1 MRIAIVFSCIFASQI
16 GRTLHRLRKLFTR
29 PSLYFRRVAMNL
41 RKSLR
46 AFAGL
51 FLAMVSTGAWA
62 QIGVLTDD
70 TYINSAA
77 TTTNYGTGTAINV
90 SAAQPGLFAFDIA
103 SVLPTGVTAAQVS
116 RARLIVFTNR
126 VTTRGTVNLY
136 QVTSGWKEGTV
147 TYATHPSKQA
157 SPLSS
162 MTVITPNIFLEFV
175 VTGAV
180 QSWITNP
187 SGNFGV
193 ELLGSGTT
201 DVGFDSKEATGT
213 SHPAMLEIALTGPAG
228 PQGPQGP
235 AGPQGPQG
243 PVGPQGPP
251 GVTSVSHDGTL
262 AGSGTAGSPL
272 ALASPLVLSGQIY
285 ASNYAVGTSSNPTAA
300 VWGTDYTG
308 DNAGVMGVSVS
319 SGPGHG
325 IGVQADGGLDGIFAT
340 SPYFGIYAQG
350 DNYAGYF
357 AGNVYVDGT
366 LGKLAGSFKID
377 HPLDPENKYLYHS
390 FVESPDMMN
399 IYNGNVI
406 TDGGGYAVVEMP
418 AWFEALNRDFRYQ
431 LTPVGQFAQV
441 MVASEIENG
450 RFAIRTDKGNVKV
463 SWQVTGIRHDAYAEA
478 HRIPVEEEKKPDEKG
493 HYLRPELFGH
503 AGEPSIGTLPF
514 LQRRAQ

>member
-1 MRIAIVFSCIFASQI
+1 
-16 GRTLHRLRKLFTR
+16 
-29 PSLYFRRVAMNL
+29 MNL
-41 RKSLR
+41 RKSWKHV
-46 AFAGL
+46 AGL
-51 FLAMVSTGAWA
+51 FLAMATTSAWA
-62 QIGVLTDD
+62 QVAVLTDD
-70 TYINSAA
+70 TYLNSAA
-77 TTTNYGTGTAINV
+77 VSTNYGAGTAINV

-157 SPLSS
+157 SAMSS
-162 MTVITPNIFLEFV
+162 LTVTTPNIFVEFV

-201 DVGFDSKEATGT
+201 NVAFDSKEATGT

-228 PQGPQGP
+228 VQGPQGP
-235 AGPQGPQG
+235 AGPQGP
-243 PVGPQGPP
+243 P
-251 GVTSVSHDGTL
+251 GVNSVSHDSTL
-262 AGSGTAGSPL
+262 AGSGTTASPL
-272 ALASPLVLSGQIY
+272 ALASPLNLPGPIN
-285 ASNYAVGTSSNPTAA
+285 ASNYTSTGAEFTTA
-300 VWGTDYTG
+300 VWGADYTG
-308 DNAGVMGVSVS
+308 TNAGVRGS
-319 SGPGHG
+319 SGGG
-325 IGVQADGGLDGIFAT
+325 AGVLADGGYGL
-340 SPYFGIYAQG
+340 GIYADGSYLAG
-350 DNYAGYF
+350 DF
-357 AGNVYVDGT
+357 VGNVQVTGT
-366 LGKLAGSFKID
+366 LSKAAGSFKID

-390 FVESPDMMN
+390 FVESPDMKN
-399 IYNGNVI
+399 IYDGVVI
-406 TDGGGYAVVEMP
+406 TDGSGYAVVELP

-478 HRIPVEEEKKPDEKG
+478 HRIPVEEEKKADEKG
-493 HYLRPELFGH
+493 HYLHPELFGH
-503 AGEPSIGTLPF
+503 AGEPSIGTPRF
-514 LQRRAQ
+514 LQRRLQ